1 MVSNFLQ
8 SGTTNELNA
17 FYIKLFNDIPDLL
30 FEFII
35 TRDNTYQFPFVSKS
49 VNEIFEITSEHFC
62 DSDKFLVYNRIV
74 ESDRFLFFDS
84 LLHAKRSLSRWE
96 CEFRVVLPKR
106 GLRWLKM
113 SAKPEL
119 YDDDNIGFYGR
130 VVDVTDL
137 KEQEIK
143 LKISEE
149 RFKFALEASTAGV
162 WDWNL
167 ASNTVFYSSQSMKIL
182 EQDSLDIFDNPERWD
197 EIVHRDD
204 LEKYYA
210 DIHEHF
216 ENKTPFYEN
225 CHRVLTS
232 SGKYKW
238 ILDRG
243 KVIERDANG
252 KPLRVLGT
260 HTDISAQKEKEL
272 ELVKTMELYSQQ
284 NSRLL
289 NFSHIVS
296 HNLNTQAG
304 NIKTIL
310 DFIES
315 DDEEDIMDEMLDS
328 LRTVSNDL
336 NETIANLT
344 QLVQIESNA
353 NIPILSLNLS
363 QYLTKTLDLI
373 KHLKNYNE
381 VSIINEIDAEACVDF
396 NPAYLESVFLNF
408 TTNAIKYAD
417 KNRAIEIKY
426 TYALEGGKK
435 TLSISDNG
443 LGIDLEKYGSYL
455 FGMYKTFHKHEES
468 RGLGLHLT
476 RNQIE
481 SMNGTVSV
489 TSEVGVG
496 TTFKITFNDILID
509 QKAKP

>member
-8 SGTTNELNA
+8 SGNKKELNS
-17 FYIKLFNDIPDLL
+17 FYIKLFNDLPDLL
-30 FEFII
+30 FEFVISP
-35 TRDNTYQFPFVSKS
+35 DNTYLFPFVSTS
-49 VNEIFEITSEHFC
+49 VNDIFELTSDHFS
-62 DSDKFLVYNRIV
+62 DSDKFLVFDRIL
-74 ESDRFLFFDS
+74 ETDRIPFFDS
-84 LLHAKRSLSRWE
+84 LLNAKRNLVRWE
-96 CEFRVVLPKR
+96 CEFRVVLPVR
-106 GLRWLKM
+106 GLRWLNI

-119 YDDDNIGFYGR
+119 YDGGNIGFYGR
-130 VVDVTDL
+130 VTDITDG

-143 LKISEE
+143 LRISEE

-167 ASNTVFYSSQSMKIL
+167 TTNAVFYSSQSMKIL

-197 EIVHRDD
+197 EIVHSDD
-204 LEKYYA
+204 LKKYYS
-210 DIHEHF
+210 DIQEHF

-225 CHRVLTS
+225 YHRVLTS

-243 KVIERDANG
+243 KVIERDSEG
-252 KPLRVLGT
+252 KPLRVIGT

-272 ELVKTMELYSQQ
+272 ELVRTMELYSQQ

-304 NIKTIL
+304 NIKTLL

-315 DDEEDIMDEMLDS
+315 DDDEESNKEMLVS

-344 QLVQIESNA
+344 QLVHIESNT
-353 NIPILSLNLS
+353 NIPIESLNLS
-363 QYLTKTLDLI
+363 QYLTKTIDLI
-373 KHLKNYNE
+373 KHLKNYSE
-381 VSIINEIDAEACVDF
+381 VSIINDIHPAACVDF
-396 NPAYLESVFLNF
+396 NPAYLESILLNF
-408 TTNAIKYAD
+408 TTNAIKYSD
-417 KNRAIEIKY
+417 KNRPTVIRY
-426 TYALEGGKK
+426 TYAIEDGKK

-455 FGMYKTFHKHEES
+455 FGMYKTFHKHEEA
-468 RGLGLHLT
+468 RGLGLHIT
-476 RNQIE
+476 KNQIE
-481 SMNGTVSV
+481 SMSGKVTV

-496 TTFKITFNDILID
+496 TTFKIYFKDILAD
-509 QKAKP
+509 

>member
-1 MVSNFLQ
+1 MVSNFQQ
-8 SGTTNELNA
+8 SGSTNELNT
-17 FYIKLFNDIPDLL
+17 FYSKLCNDIPDLL

-35 TRDNTYQFPFVSKS
+35 TRDNNYEFPFVSKS
-49 VNEIFEITSEHFC
+49 VNEIFEVSSDHFS

-74 ESDRFLFFDS
+74 ETDRFLFFES
-84 LLHAKRSLSRWE
+84 LLKAKRALSRWE
-96 CEFRVVLPKR
+96 CEFRVVLPKK
-106 GLRWLKM
+106 GLRWLKIT
-113 SAKPEL
+113 AKTER
-119 YDDDNIGFYGR
+119 YDDGNIGFYGR
-130 VVDVTDL
+130 VVDVSDL

-167 ASNTVFYSSQSMKIL
+167 TSNTVFYSSQSMKIL

-197 EIVHRDD
+197 EVVHRDD
-204 LEKYYA
+204 LNKYYS

-216 ENKTPFYEN
+216 ENRTPFYEN
-225 CHRVLTS
+225 YHRVLTS

-243 KVIERDANG
+243 KVIERDPNG
-252 KPLRVLGT
+252 KPLRVIGT

-315 DDEEDIMDEMLDS
+315 DDDEGSNREMLVI

-344 QLVQIESNA
+344 QLVQIESNTT
-353 NIPILSLNLS
+353 IPIESLNLS
-363 QYLTKTLDLI
+363 QYLMKTIDLI
-373 KHLKNYNE
+373 KYLKNYSE
-381 VSIINEIDAEACVDF
+381 VSIINDIHPSVCVDF
-396 NPAYLESVFLNF
+396 NPAYLESVLLNF
-408 TTNAIKYAD
+408 TTNAIKYSD
-417 KNRAIEIKY
+417 KNRPTEIKY
-426 TYALEGGKK
+426 TYAVEDGKK

-443 LGIDLEKYGSYL
+443 LGIDLEKHGSYL
-455 FGMYKTFHKHEES
+455 FGMYKTFHKHEEA
-468 RGLGLHLT
+468 RGLGLHIT
-476 RNQIE
+476 KNQIE

-489 TSEVGVG
+489 KSEVGVG
-496 TTFKITFNDILID
+496 TTFKITFNDVLSD
-509 QKAKP
+509 

>member
-8 SGTTNELNA
+8 SGNKKELNS
-17 FYIKLFNDIPDLL
+17 FYIKLFNDLPDLL
-30 FEFII
+30 FEFVISP
-35 TRDNTYQFPFVSKS
+35 DNTYLFPFVSTS
-49 VNEIFEITSEHFC
+49 VNDIFELTSDHFS
-62 DSDKFLVYNRIV
+62 DSDKFLVFDRIL
-74 ESDRFLFFDS
+74 ETDRIPFFDS
-84 LLHAKRSLSRWE
+84 LLNAKRNLVRWE
-96 CEFRVVLPKR
+96 CEFRVVLPVR
-106 GLRWLKM
+106 GLRWLKI

-119 YDDDNIGFYGR
+119 YDGGNIGFYGR
-130 VVDVTDL
+130 VMDITDG

-143 LKISEE
+143 LRISEE

-167 ASNTVFYSSQSMKIL
+167 TTNAVFYSSQSMKIL

-197 EIVHRDD
+197 EIVHSDD
-204 LEKYYA
+204 LKKYYS
-210 DIHEHF
+210 DIQEHF

-225 CHRVLTS
+225 YHRVLTS
-232 SGKYKW
+232 SGNYKW

-243 KVIERDANG
+243 KVIERDSEG
-252 KPLRVLGT
+252 KPLRVIGT

-272 ELVKTMELYSQQ
+272 ELVRTMELYSQQ

-304 NIKTIL
+304 NIKTLL

-315 DDEEDIMDEMLDS
+315 DDDEESNKEMLVS

-344 QLVQIESNA
+344 QLVHIESNT
-353 NIPILSLNLS
+353 NIPIESLNLS
-363 QYLTKTLDLI
+363 QYLTKTIDLI
-373 KHLKNYNE
+373 KHLKNYSE
-381 VSIINEIDAEACVDF
+381 VSIINDIHPAACVDF
-396 NPAYLESVFLNF
+396 NPAYLESILLNF
-408 TTNAIKYAD
+408 TTNAIKYSD
-417 KNRAIEIKY
+417 KNRPTVIRY
-426 TYALEGGKK
+426 TYAIEDGKK

-455 FGMYKTFHKHEES
+455 FGMYKTFHKHEEA
-468 RGLGLHLT
+468 RGLGLHIT
-476 RNQIE
+476 KNQIE
-481 SMNGTVSV
+481 SMSGTVTV

-496 TTFKITFNDILID
+496 TTFKIYFKDILAD
-509 QKAKP
+509 